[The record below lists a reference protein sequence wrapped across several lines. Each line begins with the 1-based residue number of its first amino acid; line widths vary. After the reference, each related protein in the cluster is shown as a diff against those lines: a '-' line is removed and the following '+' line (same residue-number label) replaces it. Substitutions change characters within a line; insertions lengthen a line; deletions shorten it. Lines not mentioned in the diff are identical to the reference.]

1 MRIPDWRKLQLSDG
15 VISEPVPEGN
25 RIVLW
30 LPEVRHDGVACRE
43 RVATVAGA
51 EISVEQGISAVAATS
66 IRVRRS
72 SFFGRLS
79 RRLRPESG
87 GQTWTLPNGESEEQ
101 VGGWRS
107 DLVLTWAEEEAVA
120 LNEVRIK
127 SRWAENQGIQKLAEN
142 LFLVRGV
149 MSSGPGGSMEAAA
162 PSVAQEPSV
171 QLAEE
176 MLAAARQAG
185 DCRRE
190 ISALVDLGVTLTGQ
204 GSAHRAI
211 VSLEEA
217 LTLARQLGDSALE
230 SDVLDNLG
238 LALLNAGQAH
248 QALESFRQ
256 GIQTARA
263 AGDQFGEKMALMHIG
278 MAFLVIR
285 EFAQAL
291 NYLNQAL
298 MIARQVNDRQHE
310 AELLWQVGMV
320 HAEAGQRDQAIVDA
334 QEAIDL
340 FKQMDNPQADSLKGY
355 LDKYR
360 AGQSSAAELAP
371 SPFFG
376 GQIVAGG
383 PQPGQQFGAGAPRL
397 LRMAFLAMK
406 SMARFAGSGFK
417 PATAGTFRQRLQTCG
432 QCEHHTGLRCR
443 ICGCF
448 TKVKAWMPHES
459 CPIGKWE
466 PGLRSAAPADGGP
479 TPRARTVS

>member
-1 MRIPDWRKLQLSDG
+1 MRLPDWRKLQLSAG

-66 IRVRRS
+66 IRVRRP

-87 GQTWTLPNGESEEQ
+87 GQTWTLPNGELDEQ
-101 VGGWRS
+101 VGGRRS
-107 DLVLTWAEEEAVA
+107 DLVLTWAEEESVA

-127 SRWAENQGIQKLAEN
+127 SRWPESQGIQKLAEN

-149 MSSGPGGSMEAAA
+149 MSSGPGGSVEAAA

-176 MLAAARQAG
+176 MLAAARRAC
-185 DCRRE
+185 DRRRE
-190 ISALVDLGVTLTGQ
+190 VAVLTDLGVILTGQ
-204 GSAHRAI
+204 GSAHRA
-211 VSLEEA
+211 VASLEEA
-217 LTLARQLGDSALE
+217 LAVARQLGDPALE
-230 SDVLDNLG
+230 SDVLDNAG
-238 LALLNAGQAH
+238 LALLNAGQTR
-248 QALESFRQ
+248 QAMELFRQ
-256 GIQTARA
+256 GLEIARG
-263 AGDQFGEKMALMHIG
+263 AGNRFAEKMALMHLG
-278 MAFLVIR
+278 LTFLVIR

-291 NYLNQAL
+291 NYLNQSL
-298 MIARQVNDRQHE
+298 MIARQVSDRQHE
-310 AELLWQVGMV
+310 AELIWQVGMV

-340 FKQMDNPQADSLKGY
+340 FKQMENPQADSLKGY
-355 LDKYR
+355 LEKYQ
-360 AGQSSAAELAP
+360 AEQSSAAELGS
-371 SPFFG
+371 SPFLG
-376 GQIVAGG
+376 GQIVASGWSEHG
-383 PQPGQQFGAGAPRL
+383 PQPGQQYGAGGPGL
-397 LRMAFLAMK
+397 FRMAFLAMK

-417 PATAGTFRQRLQTCG
+417 PATAAVFQKRLETCRA
-432 QCEHHTGLRCR
+432 CEHHTGLRCKV
-443 ICGCF
+443 CGCF
-448 TKVKAWMPHES
+448 TRVKAWMPHER

-466 PGLRSAAPADGGP
+466 SM
-479 TPRARTVS
+479 S